1 MKAASLLTWKVQLSL
16 VNKVRTMKECMRK
29 MSKLVISFVMYI
41 LIDMYP
47 TKSDKSLASQGCLCL
62 LKNTYCAF

>member
-16 VNKVRTMKECMRK
+16 VNKVRTVKECMRK

-41 LIDMYP
+41 LIDIR
-47 TKSDKSLASQGCLCL
+47 
-62 LKNTYCAF
+62 